1 MGGGNTTVVDI
12 GMNRDSD
19 AYYVRSFLIF
29 YVIPGMPY
37 PPRRPPWPPGHGED
51 ATVAVGPVEYLVIAF
66 PGSRFTGEVAPVLA
80 EAVSS
85 GAVRAGDLAF
95 VRRAG
100 DGALAPVDLREL
112 DPEGVVP
119 ADTAEGGAAAVLDVE
134 DVERLDRGVPAGDV
148 VAIVVREDLWTTPLA
163 RTAREAGGAFV
174 AHERLG
180 AGASGDREVA
190 GDDIITRLER
200 LAELW
205 RRDVLTEAEFV
216 EQKTRLLSD

>member
-1 MGGGNTTVVDI
+1 M
-12 GMNRDSD
+12 
-19 AYYVRSFLIF
+19 
-29 YVIPGMPY
+29 
-37 PPRRPPWPPGHGED
+37 
-51 ATVAVGPVEYLVIAF
+51 AVGTVEYLVIAF

-163 RTAREAGGAFV
+163 RTAREAGGVFV